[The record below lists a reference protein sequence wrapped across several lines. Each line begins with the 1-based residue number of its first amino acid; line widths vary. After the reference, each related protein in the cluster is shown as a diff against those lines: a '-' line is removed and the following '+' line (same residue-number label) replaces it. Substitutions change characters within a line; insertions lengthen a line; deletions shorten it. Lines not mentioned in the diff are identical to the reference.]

1 MDDLFSSISIDIK
14 NYLLII
20 ISLWN
25 ILKFHKRLYIAFQVF
40 STLVFISAHP
50 TFLGF
55 YEMCSSRVL
64 DTLEA
69 TIQLET

>member
-1 MDDLFSSISIDIK
+1 MLYLISQTQYI
-14 NYLLII
+14 
-20 ISLWN
+20 
-25 ILKFHKRLYIAFQVF
+25 YIAFQVF
-40 STLVFISAHP
+40 RFFLISAHP

-55 YEMCSSRVL
+55 YGMVSSHAL

>member
-1 MDDLFSSISIDIK
+1 MNSQLLVYGVSS
-14 NYLLII
+14 NFTYV
-20 ISLWN
+20 
-25 ILKFHKRLYIAFQVF
+25 LYIAFQVF

-55 YEMCSSRVL
+55 YGMVSSRVL

-69 TIQLET
+69 TIQLETWAVIFYVV